1 MYLAYYFRQFYLTI
15 RFNFKLKFKVSSER
29 LRQPCNLRTMSGNFA
44 CLHSVLGAPFDIQV
58 LRERNK
64 IPMLVTWIKTT
75 KKTPGKGSGNGKG
88 NRNRNKK
95 RKRKLEKGFEKSN
108 RKRKTENK
116 KGKQDTKQK
125 RALKNDGEKEPT
137 DKPEG
142 VKKGY
147 TVNAT
152 AAYTLNCVDR
162 HSRVTCQSW
171 HVYVILRPGS
181 QVEWCEKENLWAKR
195 AERGLGRKNRRGG
208 DFPGVNG
215 AWPRWKCMQ
224 YVKKG
229 QVPIWIK
236 LFKCCTVGVAVYSA
250 LTSLL

>member
-1 MYLAYYFRQFYLTI
+1 M
-15 RFNFKLKFKVSSER
+15 
-29 LRQPCNLRTMSGNFA
+29 M
-44 CLHSVLGAPFDIQV
+44 
-58 LRERNK
+58 
-64 IPMLVTWIKTT
+64 
-75 KKTPGKGSGNGKG
+75 
-88 NRNRNKK
+88 
-95 RKRKLEKGFEKSN
+95 
-108 RKRKTENK
+108 ENK
-116 KGKQDTKQK
+116 NRQINQ
-125 RALKNDGEKEPT
+125 RAKN
-137 DKPEG
+137 
-142 VKKGY
+142 KGY

-181 QVEWCEKENLWAKR
+181 QVEWCEKENLCAKR

-250 LTSLL
+250 LTSPLIHMLASPIKAVRVWVSHLQPLQNLLNLFIPLLYRFSHRFFLFENQANHEIRFWTFFEVCSI